1 MADNL
6 FDKIT
11 GITVTSGFKAQ
22 FKAPL
27 DYREQVD
34 TIEDRNK
41 LIPEAGAWEGMKV
54 YVKETKTTY
63 ELKGDTNEDW
73 VAQGK
78 DTADDLSELQAQFN
92 LAKVKTLNSVTDASG
107 QKFGSY
113 IDDNI
118 EYYDDKVF
126 YTITNGSSITLYAGS
141 SQDLDEDTMKSNS
154 YNNSANITKT
164 WMFIDKDN
172 RNSNYYIYLFVYV
185 SSTSSN
191 TNNKILK
198 YTYNGTTLSRN
209 ILNTISLSDWSTFN
223 PSSFIVNYNTD
234 SIYIPS
240 SYKGT
245 YLYNATLVQ
254 NNGTITLSDVL
265 SSFANADLLS
275 SGTIIIDYLTGKNYI
290 VNNNS
295 IDVLDQYDYSIN
307 SFSTSEDITYSDND
321 HFNILDGCY
330 VGTTDGLSFD
340 ISVTTGSMGQLET
353 VEYVGVPYE
362 ADELPITETGEIK
375 TLVVKKKTLDGRIQ
389 FYLGCSNGIT
399 LKMQFDPSEPTPVG
413 RLMYM
418 YVDPY
423 LKHVQK
429 ISCDPFKNTEKV
441 LLLHSSM
448 ANQIRIISEN
458 VEVAGG
464 TALAT
469 IHDKIKE
476 IDDSLGDYQT
486 KHDATTQHS
495 TMNNRIGNLE
505 ARAFKD
511 KAYVSSTVSLDDM
524 HGDTYFGMYVGNAS
538 SSIPSGLPI
547 DRQPGEPVGVRVYA
561 STYGTNGTVQEIT
574 YFQQNRTF
582 MRVHTGSAWTPFRE
596 IGGVIHVV
604 DLVREDESADSSHW
618 NYKYKGELPGFTME
632 EGATIYVRFPEV
644 SDTGDLN
651 PVDVSIKIN
660 DYDYIGTGYGS
671 STLLTD
677 GCRFSSNATYGFI
690 CLKDSDDDFYF
701 DLIAGHVELDV
712 AKNKPQIEN
721 GSTNALVS
729 VGGLKS
735 VLTGK
740 LDASLKGAKNG
751 LAELDSSGK
760 VPSSQLPSYVDDVV
774 EGYLSGGKF
783 YEESAH
789 TTQITAE
796 SDKIYVD
803 LATNKTYRWSGSAYV
818 EISAGV
824 ALGETSST
832 AYRGDRGKIA
842 YEHSQKAHAP
852 SNAERNVIVGIQKNG
867 ADITPNSSTRKVN
880 ITVPTKITD
889 LAADANAKTIT
900 LGTAVTATATK
911 FDGTSN
917 ITIPVTELNSHYL
930 RVKSGNRLILDGTR

>member
-126 YTITNGSSITLYAGS
+126 YTTTNGSGITLYAGS
-141 SQDLDEDTMKSNS
+141 SQDLDEDSMKSSS
-154 YNNSANITKT
+154 YTNSAKITKT
-164 WMFIDKDN
+164 WMFIDKDDT
-172 RNSNYYIYLFVYV
+172 NSNYYIYLFVYV

-198 YTYNGTTLSRN
+198 YTYNGTTLSRS

-223 PSSFIVNYNTD
+223 PSSFIVDYNTD
-234 SIYIPS
+234 NIYIPS

-254 NNGTITLSDVL
+254 NNGTITLSDV
-265 SSFANADLLS
+265 SSSYANADSL

-290 VNNNS
+290 VNGNS
-295 IDVLDQYDYSIN
+295 IDVFDQYDDTIN

-321 HFNILDGCY
+321 HFNIFDGCY

-340 ISVTTGSMGQLET
+340 ISVTTGNIGQLET

-399 LKMQFDPSEPTPVG
+399 LKMQFDPSEPTPVV

-448 ANQIRIISEN
+448 ANQIRILSEN

-495 TMNNRIGNLE
+495 TMNNRISNLE

-511 KAYVSSTVSLDDM
+511 KAYVSSTVSLDNM
-524 HGDTYFGMYVGNAS
+524 RGSTYFGMYVGNAS

-604 DLVREDESADSSHW
+604 DLVRESASADPSNW
-618 NYKYKGELPGFTME
+618 EVKYKGELPEFTLE
-632 EGATIYVRFPEV
+632 DGAILYVRFPSV
-644 SDTGDLN
+644 SDPQNLN
-651 PVDVSIKIN
+651 PVDVQIKIN
-660 DYDYIGTGYGS
+660 DYDYINS
-671 STLLTD
+671 STAYSLVTD
-677 GCRFSSNATYGFI
+677 GVLYKPGNIYGFV
-690 CLKDSDDDFYF
+690 CVQEGNNFYF
-701 DLIAGHVELDV
+701 DLISGQLGLIL
-712 AKNKPQIEN
+712 AKTKNDITS
-721 GSTNALVS
+721 GSQNAVVT

-735 VLTGK
+735 VLTDK

-824 ALGETSST
+824 ALGETAST

-842 YEHSQKAHAP
+842 YDHSQKAHAP

-889 LAADANAKTIT
+889 LVADANAKTIT

>member
-113 IDDNI
+113 IDDNV

-126 YTITNGSSITLYAGS
+126 YTTTNGSGITLYAGS
-141 SQDLDEDTMKSNS
+141 SQDLDEDSMKSSS
-154 YNNSANITKT
+154 YTNSAKITKT
-164 WMFIDKDN
+164 WMFIRKDEDT
-172 RNSNYYIYLFVYV
+172 STYYIYLYLYV
-185 SSTSSN
+185 GSANTN

-198 YTYNGTTLSRN
+198 FTYNGTTLSRT
-209 ILNTISLSDWSTFN
+209 ILNTLSVSDWSHFEPN
-223 PSSFIVNYNTD
+223 NFIVD
-234 SIYIPS
+234 SNDTIYISS

-245 YLYNATLVQ
+245 TLYSAEIGANNA
-254 NNGTITLSDVL
+254 TITLSNTNHPDGDSFSNKVITDYL
-265 SSFANADLLS
+265 HDYHYLIRSSDAIDLFDANSNPNSTRSFATASNGL
-275 SGTIIIDYLTGKNYI
+275 NYK
-290 VNNNS
+290 S
-295 IDVLDQYDYSIN
+295 KDFYDI
-307 SFSTSEDITYSDND
+307 F
-321 HFNILDGCY
+321 DGCF
-330 VGTTDGLSFD
+330 VATDDGLTFD
-340 ISVTTGSMGQLET
+340 ISITAGDPVSTTT
-353 VEYVGVPYE
+353 CYTAVPYE
-362 ADELPITETGEIK
+362 ADSLPITDTGEIK
-375 TLVVKKKTLDGRIQ
+375 TIRVKKKTLDGKVQ

-399 LKMQFDPSEPTPVG
+399 LKMQFDPSEPTPVV

-448 ANQIRIISEN
+448 ANQIRILSEN

-486 KHDATTQHS
+486 KYDATTQHS

-582 MRVHTGSAWTPFRE
+582 MRIHTGSAWTPFRE

-712 AKNKPQIEN
+712 ARNKPQIEN

-735 VLTGK
+735 VLTDK

-803 LATNKTYRWSGSAYV
+803 LVTNKTYRWSGSAYV

-867 ADITPNSSTRKVN
+867 TDITPNSSTRKVN

-889 LAADANAKTIT
+889 LVADANAKTIT

>member
-126 YTITNGSSITLYAGS
+126 YTTTNGSGITLYAGS
-141 SQDLDEDTMKSNS
+141 SQDLDEDSMKSSS
-154 YNNSANITKT
+154 YTNSAKITKT
-164 WMFIDKDN
+164 WMFIDKDDT
-172 RNSNYYIYLFVYV
+172 NSNYYIYLFVYV

-198 YTYNGTTLSRN
+198 YTYNGTTLSRS

-223 PSSFIVNYNTD
+223 PSSFIVDYNTD
-234 SIYIPS
+234 NIYIPS

-254 NNGTITLSDVL
+254 NNGTITLSDV
-265 SSFANADLLS
+265 SSSYANADSL
-275 SGTIIIDYLTGKNYI
+275 SGTIIIDYLTGMNYI
-290 VNNNS
+290 VNGNS
-295 IDVLDQYDYSIN
+295 IDVFDQYDDTIN

-321 HFNILDGCY
+321 HFNIFDGCY

-340 ISVTTGSMGQLET
+340 ISVTTGNIGQLET

-399 LKMQFDPSEPTPVG
+399 LKMQFDPSEPTPVV

-448 ANQIRIISEN
+448 ANQIRILSEN

-495 TMNNRIGNLE
+495 TMNNRISNLE

-511 KAYVSSTVSLDDM
+511 KAYVSSTVSLDNM
-524 HGDTYFGMYVGNAS
+524 RGSTYFGMYVGNAS

-604 DLVREDESADSSHW
+604 DLVRESASTDPSNW
-618 NYKYKGELPGFTME
+618 EVKYKGELPEFTLE
-632 EGATIYVRFPEV
+632 DGAILYVRFPSV
-644 SDTGDLN
+644 SDPQNLN
-651 PVDVSIKIN
+651 PVDVQIKIN
-660 DYDYIGTGYGS
+660 DYDYINS
-671 STLLTD
+671 STAYSLVTD
-677 GCRFSSNATYGFI
+677 GVLYKPGNIYGFV
-690 CLKDSDDDFYF
+690 CVQEGNNFYF
-701 DLIAGHVELDV
+701 DLISGQLGLIL
-712 AKNKPQIEN
+712 AKTKNDITSVSQ
-721 GSTNALVS
+721 NAVVT

-735 VLTGK
+735 VLTDK

-867 ADITPNSSTRKVN
+867 ADLTPNSSTRKVN

-889 LAADANAKTIT
+889 LVADANAKTIT

>member
-126 YTITNGSSITLYAGS
+126 YTTTNGSGITLYAGS
-141 SQDLDEDTMKSNS
+141 SQDLDEDSMKSSS
-154 YNNSANITKT
+154 YTNSAKITKT
-164 WMFIDKDN
+164 WMFIDKDDT
-172 RNSNYYIYLFVYV
+172 NSNYYIYLFVYV

-198 YTYNGTTLSRN
+198 YTYNGTTLSRS

-223 PSSFIVNYNTD
+223 PSSFIVDYNTD
-234 SIYIPS
+234 NIYIPS

-254 NNGTITLSDVL
+254 NNGTITLSDV
-265 SSFANADLLS
+265 SSSYANADSL
-275 SGTIIIDYLTGKNYI
+275 SGTIIIDYLTGMNYI
-290 VNNNS
+290 VNGNS
-295 IDVLDQYDYSIN
+295 IDVFDQYDDTIN

-321 HFNILDGCY
+321 HFNIFDGCY

-340 ISVTTGSMGQLET
+340 ISVTTGNIGQLET

-399 LKMQFDPSEPTPVG
+399 LKMQFDPSEPTPVV

-448 ANQIRIISEN
+448 ANQIRILSEN

-495 TMNNRIGNLE
+495 TMNNRISNLE

-511 KAYVSSTVSLDDM
+511 KAYVSSTVSLDNM
-524 HGDTYFGMYVGNAS
+524 RGSTYFGMYVGNAS

-604 DLVREDESADSSHW
+604 DLVRESASTDPSNW
-618 NYKYKGELPGFTME
+618 EVKYKGELPEFTLE
-632 EGATIYVRFPEV
+632 DGAILYVRFPSV
-644 SDTGDLN
+644 SDPQNLN
-651 PVDVSIKIN
+651 PVDVQIKIN
-660 DYDYIGTGYGS
+660 DYDYINS
-671 STLLTD
+671 STAYSLVTD
-677 GCRFSSNATYGFI
+677 GVLYKPGNIYGFV
-690 CLKDSDDDFYF
+690 CVQEGNNFYF
-701 DLIAGHVELDV
+701 DLISGQLGLIL
-712 AKNKPQIEN
+712 AKTKNDITS
-721 GSTNALVS
+721 GSQNAVVT

-735 VLTGK
+735 VLTDK

-867 ADITPNSSTRKVN
+867 ADLTPNSSTRKVN

-889 LAADANAKTIT
+889 LVADANAKTIT

>member
-126 YTITNGSSITLYAGS
+126 YTTTNGSGITLYAGS
-141 SQDLDEDTMKSNS
+141 SQDLDEDSMKSSS
-154 YNNSANITKT
+154 YTNSAKITKT
-164 WMFIDKDN
+164 WMFIRKDEDT
-172 RNSNYYIYLFVYV
+172 STYYIYLCLYAGGV
-185 SSTSSN
+185 SAN

-198 YTYNGTTLSRN
+198 FTYNGTTLSRTILN
-209 ILNTISLSDWSTFN
+209 ILSVSDWAYFN
-223 PSSFIVNYNTD
+223 PNNFIVD
-234 SIYIPS
+234 SNDTIYISS

-245 YLYNATLVQ
+245 TLYSAEIGANNA
-254 NNGTITLSDVL
+254 TITLSNTNHPDGDSFSNKVITDYL
-265 SSFANADLLS
+265 HDYHYLIRSSDAIDLFDANSNPNSTRSFATASNGL
-275 SGTIIIDYLTGKNYI
+275 NYK
-290 VNNNS
+290 S
-295 IDVLDQYDYSIN
+295 KDFYDI
-307 SFSTSEDITYSDND
+307 F
-321 HFNILDGCY
+321 DGCF
-330 VGTTDGLSFD
+330 VATDDGLTFD
-340 ISVTTGSMGQLET
+340 ISITAGDPVSTTT
-353 VEYVGVPYE
+353 CYTAVPYE
-362 ADELPITETGEIK
+362 ADSLPITDTGEIK
-375 TLVVKKKTLDGRIQ
+375 TIRVKKKTLDGKVQ

-399 LKMQFDPSEPTPVG
+399 LKMQFDPSEATPIV

-448 ANQIRIISEN
+448 ANQIRILSEN

-495 TMNNRIGNLE
+495 TMNNRISNLE

-511 KAYVSSTVSLDDM
+511 KAYVSSTVSLDNM
-524 HGDTYFGMYVGNAS
+524 RGSTYFGMYVGNAS

-604 DLVREDESADSSHW
+604 DLVREDDDTQVNKE
-618 NYKYKGELPGFTME
+618 YKYKGVLPEFTME

-644 SDTGDLN
+644 SNTSDLN
-651 PVDVSIKIN
+651 PIDVNIKIN
-660 DYDYIGTGYGS
+660 DYDYIGTGQGS
-671 STLLTD
+671 SVLLSD
-677 GCRFSSNATYGFI
+677 GCRFRSNVTYGFI
-690 CLKDSDDDFYF
+690 CLKDSDDNFYF
-701 DLIAGHVELDV
+701 DLIAGHVQLDV
-712 AKNKPQIEN
+712 ASTKTQIEN
-721 GSTNALVS
+721 GSTYDLVS
-729 VGGLKS
+729 VAGLKS
-735 VLTGK
+735 VLTDK

-867 ADITPNSSTRKVN
+867 ADLTPNSSTRKVN

-889 LAADANAKTIT
+889 LVADANAKTIT

>member
-113 IDDNI
+113 IDDNV

-126 YTITNGSSITLYAGS
+126 YTVTDGPNITLYAGS
-141 SQDLDEDTMKSNS
+141 SQDLDEDTMKSFT
-154 YNNSANITKT
+154 YTNSANITKT
-164 WMFIDKDN
+164 WMFIRKDEDT
-172 RNSNYYIYLFVYV
+172 STYYIYLCLYAGGV
-185 SSTSSN
+185 SAN

-198 YTYNGTTLSRN
+198 FTYNGTTLSRT
-209 ILNTISLSDWSTFN
+209 ILNTLSVSDWAYFN
-223 PSSFIVNYNTD
+223 PNNFIVD
-234 SIYIPS
+234 SNDTIYISS

-245 YLYNATLVQ
+245 ALYSAEIGANNA
-254 NNGTITLSDVL
+254 TITLSDT
-265 SSFANADLLS
+265 SHPDGDSFSNKVI
-275 SGTIIIDYLTGKNYI
+275 TDYLHDYHYLI
-290 VNNNS
+290 RSSDAIDLFDANS
-295 IDVLDQYDYSIN
+295 DPNTTYGFATASNGLDYKSKDFYDI
-307 SFSTSEDITYSDND
+307 F
-321 HFNILDGCY
+321 DGCF
-330 VGTTDGLSFD
+330 VATDNGLTFD
-340 ISVTTGSMGQLET
+340 ISITAGDPVSTTT
-353 VEYVGVPYE
+353 CYTAVPYE
-362 ADELPITETGEIK
+362 ADSLPITDTGEIK
-375 TLVVKKKTLDGRIQ
+375 TIKVKKKTLDGKVQ

-399 LKMQFDPSEPTPVG
+399 LKMQFDPSEATPIV

-448 ANQIRIISEN
+448 ANQIRILSEN

-486 KHDATTQHS
+486 KYDASVQHN
-495 TMNNRIGNLE
+495 TMNNKISDLQ
-505 ARAFKD
+505 ARTFKD

-524 HGDTYFGMYVGNAS
+524 RGSTYFGMYVGNAS

-561 STYGTNGTVQEIT
+561 STYGTNGTVQEVT

-604 DLVREDESADSSHW
+604 DLVRESASADPSNW
-618 NYKYKGELPGFTME
+618 EVKYKGELPEFTLE
-632 EGATIYVRFPEV
+632 DGAILYVRFPSV
-644 SDTGDLN
+644 SDPQNLN
-651 PVDVSIKIN
+651 PVDVQIKIN
-660 DYDYIGTGYGS
+660 DYDYINS
-671 STLLTD
+671 STAYSLVTD
-677 GCRFSSNATYGFI
+677 GVLYKPGNIYGFV
-690 CLKDSDDDFYF
+690 CVQEGNNFYF
-701 DLIAGHVELDV
+701 DLISGQLGLIL
-712 AKNKPQIEN
+712 AKTKNDITS
-721 GSTNALVS
+721 GSQNAVVT

-735 VLTGK
+735 VLTDK

-867 ADITPNSSTRKVN
+867 ADLTPNSSTRKVN

-889 LAADANAKTIT
+889 LVADPNAKTIT

>member
-126 YTITNGSSITLYAGS
+126 YTTTNGSGITLYAGS
-141 SQDLDEDTMKSNS
+141 SQDLDEDSMKSSS
-154 YNNSANITKT
+154 YTNSAKITKT
-164 WMFIDKDN
+164 WMFIRKDEDT
-172 RNSNYYIYLFVYV
+172 STYYIYLCLYAGGV
-185 SSTSSN
+185 SAN

-198 YTYNGTTLSRN
+198 FTYNGTTLSRTILN
-209 ILNTISLSDWSTFN
+209 ILSVSDWAYFN
-223 PSSFIVNYNTD
+223 PNNFIVD
-234 SIYIPS
+234 SNDTIYISS

-245 YLYNATLVQ
+245 TLYSAEIGANNA
-254 NNGTITLSDVL
+254 TITLSNTNHPDGDSFSNKVITDYL
-265 SSFANADLLS
+265 HDYHYLIRSSDAIDLFDANSNPNSTRSFATASNGL
-275 SGTIIIDYLTGKNYI
+275 NYK
-290 VNNNS
+290 S
-295 IDVLDQYDYSIN
+295 KDFYDI
-307 SFSTSEDITYSDND
+307 F
-321 HFNILDGCY
+321 DGCF
-330 VGTTDGLSFD
+330 VATDDGLTFD
-340 ISVTTGSMGQLET
+340 ISITAGDPVSTTT
-353 VEYVGVPYE
+353 CYTAVPYE
-362 ADELPITETGEIK
+362 ADSLPITDTGEIK
-375 TLVVKKKTLDGRIQ
+375 TIRVKKKTLDGKVQ

-399 LKMQFDPSEPTPVG
+399 LKMQFDPSEPTPVV

-448 ANQIRIISEN
+448 ANQIRILSEN

-486 KHDATTQHS
+486 KYDATTQHS

-511 KAYVSSTVSLDDM
+511 KAYVSSTVSLDNM
-524 HGDTYFGMYVGNAS
+524 RGSTYFGMYVGNAS

-604 DLVREDESADSSHW
+604 DLVRESASTDPSNW
-618 NYKYKGELPGFTME
+618 EVKYKGELPEFTLE
-632 EGATIYVRFPEV
+632 DGAILYVRFPSV
-644 SDTGDLN
+644 SDPQNLN
-651 PVDVSIKIN
+651 PVDVQIKIN
-660 DYDYIGTGYGS
+660 DYDYINS
-671 STLLTD
+671 STAYSLVTD
-677 GCRFSSNATYGFI
+677 GVLYKPGNIYGFV
-690 CLKDSDDDFYF
+690 CVQEGNNFYF
-701 DLIAGHVELDV
+701 DLISGQLGLIL
-712 AKNKPQIEN
+712 AKTKNDITS
-721 GSTNALVS
+721 GSQNAVVT

-735 VLTGK
+735 VLTDK

-867 ADITPNSSTRKVN
+867 TDITPNSSTRKVN

-889 LAADANAKTIT
+889 LVADPNAKTIT

-911 FDGTSN
+911 FDGTAN

>member
-34 TIEDRNK
+34 AIEDRNK

-126 YTITNGSSITLYAGS
+126 YTTTNGSGITLYAGS
-141 SQDLDEDTMKSNS
+141 SQDLDEDSMKSSS
-154 YNNSANITKT
+154 YTNSAKITKT
-164 WMFIDKDN
+164 WMFIDKDDT
-172 RNSNYYIYLFVYV
+172 NSNYYIYLFVYV

-198 YTYNGTTLSRN
+198 YTYNGTTLSRS

-223 PSSFIVNYNTD
+223 PSSFIVDYNTD
-234 SIYIPS
+234 NIYIPS

-254 NNGTITLSDVL
+254 NNGTITLSDV
-265 SSFANADLLS
+265 SSSYANADSL
-275 SGTIIIDYLTGKNYI
+275 SGTIIIDYLTGMNYI
-290 VNNNS
+290 VNGNS
-295 IDVLDQYDYSIN
+295 IDVFDQYDDTIN

-321 HFNILDGCY
+321 HFNIFDGCY

-340 ISVTTGSMGQLET
+340 ISVTTGNIGQLET

-399 LKMQFDPSEPTPVG
+399 LKMQFDPSEPTPVV

-448 ANQIRIISEN
+448 ANQIRILSEN

-495 TMNNRIGNLE
+495 TMNNRISNLE

-511 KAYVSSTVSLDDM
+511 KAYVSSTVSLDNM
-524 HGDTYFGMYVGNAS
+524 RGSTYFGMYVGNAS

-561 STYGTNGTVQEIT
+561 STYGTNGTVQEVT

-604 DLVREDESADSSHW
+604 DLVRESASADPSNW
-618 NYKYKGELPGFTME
+618 EVKYKGELPEFTLE
-632 EGATIYVRFPEV
+632 DGAILYVRFPSV
-644 SDTGDLN
+644 SDPQNLN
-651 PVDVSIKIN
+651 PVDVQIKIN
-660 DYDYIGTGYGS
+660 DYDYINS
-671 STLLTD
+671 STAYSLVTD
-677 GCRFSSNATYGFI
+677 GVLYKPGNIYGFV
-690 CLKDSDDDFYF
+690 CVQEGNNFYF
-701 DLIAGHVELDV
+701 DLISGQLGLIL
-712 AKNKPQIEN
+712 AKTKNDITS
-721 GSTNALVS
+721 GSQNAVVT

-735 VLTGK
+735 VLTDK

-867 ADITPNSSTRKVN
+867 TDLTPNSSTRKVN

-889 LAADANAKTIT
+889 LVADPNAKTIT

-911 FDGTSN
+911 FDGTAN

>member
-126 YTITNGSSITLYAGS
+126 YTTTNGSGITLYAGS
-141 SQDLDEDTMKSNS
+141 SQDLDEDSMKSSS
-154 YNNSANITKT
+154 YTNSAKITKT
-164 WMFIDKDN
+164 WMFIDKDDT
-172 RNSNYYIYLFVYV
+172 NSNYYIYLFVYV

-198 YTYNGTTLSRN
+198 YTYNGTTLSRS

-223 PSSFIVNYNTD
+223 PSSFIVDYNTD
-234 SIYIPS
+234 NIYIPS

-254 NNGTITLSDVL
+254 NNGTITLSDV
-265 SSFANADLLS
+265 SSSYANADSL
-275 SGTIIIDYLTGKNYI
+275 SGTIIIDYLTGMNYI
-290 VNNNS
+290 VNGNS
-295 IDVLDQYDYSIN
+295 IDVFDQYDDTIN

-321 HFNILDGCY
+321 HFNIFDGCY

-340 ISVTTGSMGQLET
+340 ISVTTGNIGQLET

-399 LKMQFDPSEPTPVG
+399 LKMQFDPSEPTPVV

-448 ANQIRIISEN
+448 ANQIRILSEN

-495 TMNNRIGNLE
+495 TMNNRISNLE

-511 KAYVSSTVSLDDM
+511 KAYVSSTVSLDNM
-524 HGDTYFGMYVGNAS
+524 RGSTYFGMYVGNAS

-561 STYGTNGTVQEIT
+561 STYGTNGTVQEVT

-604 DLVREDESADSSHW
+604 DLVRESASADPSNW
-618 NYKYKGELPGFTME
+618 EVKYKGELPEFTLE
-632 EGATIYVRFPEV
+632 DGAILYVRFPSV
-644 SDTGDLN
+644 SDPQNLN
-651 PVDVSIKIN
+651 PVDVQIKIN
-660 DYDYIGTGYGS
+660 DYDYINS
-671 STLLTD
+671 STAYSLVTD
-677 GCRFSSNATYGFI
+677 GVLYKPGNIYGFV
-690 CLKDSDDDFYF
+690 CVQEGNNFYF
-701 DLIAGHVELDV
+701 DLISGQLGLIL
-712 AKNKPQIEN
+712 AKTKNDITS
-721 GSTNALVS
+721 GSQNAVVT

-735 VLTGK
+735 VLTDK

-852 SNAERNVIVGIQKNG
+852 SNAERNVIVAIQKNG
-867 ADITPNSSTRKVN
+867 TDLTPNSSTRKVN

-889 LAADANAKTIT
+889 LVADPNAKTIT

-911 FDGTSN
+911 FDGTAN

>member
-126 YTITNGSSITLYAGS
+126 YTTTNGSGITLYAGS
-141 SQDLDEDTMKSNS
+141 SQDLDEDSMKSSS
-154 YNNSANITKT
+154 YTNSAKITKT
-164 WMFIDKDN
+164 WMFIDKDDT
-172 RNSNYYIYLFVYV
+172 NSNYYIYLFVYV

-198 YTYNGTTLSRN
+198 YTYNGTTLSRS

-223 PSSFIVNYNTD
+223 PSSFIVDYNTD
-234 SIYIPS
+234 NIYIPS

-254 NNGTITLSDVL
+254 NNGTITLSDV
-265 SSFANADLLS
+265 SSSYANADSL
-275 SGTIIIDYLTGKNYI
+275 SGTIIIDYLTGMNYI
-290 VNNNS
+290 VNGNS
-295 IDVLDQYDYSIN
+295 IDVFDQYDDTIN

-321 HFNILDGCY
+321 HFNIFDGCY

-340 ISVTTGSMGQLET
+340 ISVTTGNIGQLET

-399 LKMQFDPSEPTPVG
+399 LKMQFDPSEPTPVV

-448 ANQIRIISEN
+448 ANQIRILSEN

-495 TMNNRIGNLE
+495 TMNNRISNLE

-511 KAYVSSTVSLDDM
+511 KAYVSSTVSLDNM
-524 HGDTYFGMYVGNAS
+524 RGSTYFGMYVGNAS

-561 STYGTNGTVQEIT
+561 STYGTNGTVQEVT

-604 DLVREDESADSSHW
+604 DLVRESASADPSNW
-618 NYKYKGELPGFTME
+618 EVKYKGELPEFTLE
-632 EGATIYVRFPEV
+632 DGAILYVRFPSV
-644 SDTGDLN
+644 SDPQNLN
-651 PVDVSIKIN
+651 PVDVQIKIN
-660 DYDYIGTGYGS
+660 DYDYINS
-671 STLLTD
+671 STAYSLVTD
-677 GCRFSSNATYGFI
+677 GVLYKPGNIYGFV
-690 CLKDSDDDFYF
+690 CVQEGNNFYF
-701 DLIAGHVELDV
+701 DLISGQLGLIL
-712 AKNKPQIEN
+712 AKTKNDITS
-721 GSTNALVS
+721 GSQNAVVT

-735 VLTGK
+735 VLTDK

-867 ADITPNSSTRKVN
+867 TDLTPNSSTRKVN

-889 LAADANAKTIT
+889 LVADPNAKTIT

-911 FDGTSN
+911 FDGTAN